1 VSEAAGADPVRRPR
15 ARLLL
20 AEDEPS
26 LVTTLTDRLRAE
38 GYAVEA
44 VRDGEA
50 ALRAALA
57 GAGGGSGAAFDLLV
71 LDVML
76 PGRDG
81 FEVCR
86 ELRRQGSP
94 LPVLM
99 LTARTQVVDRVVG
112 LKLGADDYL
121 TKPFETVELLARIE
135 ALLRR
140 AGGGVGEAS
149 GAVTFGDVQAD
160 FRRGQVRRGGV
171 EVAMAPRELEL
182 LQYFAAHPGEVLS
195 RNQLLDEVWGYDAA
209 VQSRTVDV
217 HVAALRQK
225 LEEDAARPRFF
236 RTVHGRGYRFVP

>member
-1 VSEAAGADPVRRPR
+1 MNDAGAATARPR

-50 ALRAALA
+50 ALLAASGR
-57 GAGGGSGAAFDLLV
+57 GATGGFDLLV

-81 FEVCR
+81 FEVVR

-121 TKPFETVELLARIE
+121 TKPFEAVELLARIE

-140 AGGGVGEAS
+140 AGGGVTEGN
-149 GAVTFGDVQAD
+149 GATSFGDVQAD
-160 FRRGQVRRGGV
+160 FRRGQVRRGGA
-171 EVAMAPRELEL
+171 EVALAPRELEL
-182 LQYFAAHPGEVLS
+182 LQYFVAHPGEVLS
-195 RNQLLDEVWGYDAA
+195 RDRLLDEVWGYDAA

-225 LEEDAARPRFF
+225 LETDAAHPRFL

>member
-1 VSEAAGADPVRRPR
+1 MTTAKAK
-15 ARLLL
+15 LLL
-20 AEDEPS
+20 VEDEPS
-26 LVTTLTDRLRAE
+26 LVLTLSDRLRAE

-50 ALRAALA
+50 ALARA
-57 GAGGGSGAAFDLLV
+57 GAGGFDLVV

-81 FEVCR
+81 MEVCR
-86 ELRRQGSP
+86 ELRARGFAA
-94 LPVLM
+94 PVLM
-99 LTARTQVVDRVVG
+99 LTARTQLLDRVLG

-121 TKPFETVELLARIE
+121 TKPFDTLELLARIE

-140 AGGGVGEAS
+140 SRGAVATGGAAGVIELGEVRVDLRRGEAS
-149 GAVTFGDVQAD
+149 RDGDP
-160 FRRGQVRRGGV
+160 
-171 EVAMAPRELEL
+171 VALAPRELEL
-182 LQYFAAHPGEVLS
+182 LEFFAAHPGEVLS
-195 RNQLLDEVWGYDAA
+195 RERLLDEVWGYDAT

-225 LEEDAARPRFF
+225 LEEDPARPRFL

>member
-1 VSEAAGADPVRRPR
+1 MRSAAESSPRQR
-15 ARLLL
+15 ARVLL

-26 LVTTLTDRLRAE
+26 LVTTLGDRLRAE
-38 GYAVEA
+38 GYAVET
-44 VRDGEA
+44 VGDGESALLA
-50 ALRAALA
+50 AL
-57 GAGGGSGAAFDLLV
+57 GGGFDLLL

-86 ELRRQGSP
+86 ELRRRGAA

-140 AGGGVGEAS
+140 AGGGMAETD
-149 GAVTFGDVQAD
+149 GATAFGDVQAD
-160 FRRGQVRRGGV
+160 FRRGEVRRSGV
-171 EVAMAPRELEL
+171 AVALAPRELEL
-182 LQYFAAHPGEVLS
+182 LQYFVTHPGELLS
-195 RNQLLDEVWGYDAA
+195 RDRLLDEVWGYDSA

-217 HVAALRQK
+217 HVAGLRQK

>member
-1 VSEAAGADPVRRPR
+1 MSAEPPR

-26 LVTTLTDRLRAE
+26 LVLTLTDRLRAE

-44 VRDGEA
+44 AGDGDT
-50 ALRAALA
+50 ALERAQS
-57 GAGGGSGAAFDLLV
+57 GGFDLLL

-76 PGRDG
+76 PRRDG

-86 ELRRQGSP
+86 ELRQRGLA
-94 LPVLM
+94 LPILM
-99 LTARTQVVDRVVG
+99 LTARGQVVDRVIG

-121 TKPFETVELLARIE
+121 TKPFEHAELLARIE

-140 AGGGVGEAS
+140 TRGEVPNRIDAF
-149 GAVTFGDVQAD
+149 AFGPIRVD
-160 FRRGQVRRGGV
+160 FRAG
-171 EVAMAPRELEL
+171 EVTRDGEPVPLAPRELEL
-182 LQYFAAHPGEVLS
+182 LHFFVAHRDQVLS
-195 RNQLLDEVWGYDAA
+195 RERLLDEVWGYEAT

-217 HVAALRQK
+217 HVLALRQK
-225 LEEDAARPRFF
+225 LEADPARPRYL

>member
-1 VSEAAGADPVRRPR
+1 VAEALPTPAPR

-26 LVTTLTDRLRAE
+26 LVITLGDRLRAE

-44 VRDGEA
+44 VRDGES
-50 ALRAALA
+50 ALLRALA
-57 GAGGGSGAAFDLLV
+57 GGFDLLV
-71 LDVML
+71 LDVMM

-86 ELRRQGSP
+86 ELRGRGVAMP
-94 LPVLM
+94 ILM

-121 TKPFETVELLARIE
+121 TKPFEAAELLARIE

-140 AGGGVGEAS
+140 AGGALQAEGGVVS
-149 GAVTFGDVQAD
+149 FGGVQAD
-160 FRRGQVRRGGV
+160 FRRG
-171 EVAMAPRELEL
+171 EVQRDGAPVALAPHELEL
-182 LQYFAAHPGEVLS
+182 LQYFVAHPGEVLS
-195 RNQLLDEVWGYDAA
+195 RQRLLDEVWGYEAS

-225 LEEDAARPRFF
+225 LESDPASPKLF
-236 RTVHGRGYRFVP
+236 RTVHGRGYKFVP

>member
-1 VSEAAGADPVRRPR
+1 MKSADPLSRQR

-26 LVTTLTDRLRAE
+26 LVTTLGDRLRAE
-38 GYAVEA
+38 GYAVET
-44 VRDGEA
+44 VGDGEA
-50 ALRAALA
+50 AVLAAL
-57 GAGGGSGAAFDLLV
+57 GGSFDLLL

-86 ELRRQGSP
+86 ELRRRGAA

-140 AGGGVGEAS
+140 AGGGMADGD
-149 GAVTFGDVQAD
+149 GATAFGDVQAD
-160 FRRGQVRRGGV
+160 FRRGEVRRGGAA
-171 EVAMAPRELEL
+171 VALAPRELEL
-182 LQYFAAHPGEVLS
+182 LQYFVAHPGELLS
-195 RNQLLDEVWGYDAA
+195 RDRLLDEVWGYDSA

-217 HVAALRQK
+217 HVGGLRQK
-225 LEEDAARPRFF
+225 LEEDPARPRFF

>member
-1 VSEAAGADPVRRPR
+1 MTSPASSLRPR

-26 LVTTLTDRLRAE
+26 LVTTLGDRLRAE
-38 GYAVEA
+38 GYGVET
-44 VRDGEA
+44 VGDGEA
-50 ALRAALA
+50 ALLAAL
-57 GAGGGSGAAFDLLV
+57 GGGFDLLL

-86 ELRRQGSP
+86 ELRRRGAA

-121 TKPFETVELLARIE
+121 TKPFETAELLARIE

-140 AGGGVGEAS
+140 AGGGMSDAD
-149 GAVTFGDVQAD
+149 AAAAFGDVQAD
-160 FRRGQVRRGGV
+160 FRRGEVRRGGV
-171 EVAMAPRELEL
+171 AVALAPRELEL
-182 LQYFAAHPGEVLS
+182 LQYFVAHPGELLS
-195 RNQLLDEVWGYDAA
+195 RDRLLDEVWGYDAA

-217 HVAALRQK
+217 HVAGLRQK
-225 LEEDAARPRFF
+225 LEEDPARPRFF

>member
-1 VSEAAGADPVRRPR
+1 VSGDHGNGAARPR

-50 ALRAALA
+50 ALLAASGRGA
-57 GAGGGSGAAFDLLV
+57 AGGFDLLV

-140 AGGGVGEAS
+140 AGGAVGES
-149 GAVTFGDVQAD
+149 NGAVAFGDVQAD
-160 FRRGQVRRGGV
+160 FRRGEVRRGGV

>member
-1 VSEAAGADPVRRPR
+1 MISSAAPPHPR

-26 LVTTLTDRLRAE
+26 LVITLTDRLHAE

-50 ALRAALA
+50 ALLRAL
-57 GAGGGSGAAFDLLV
+57 GGGFDLLV

-121 TKPFETVELLARIE
+121 TKPFEAVELLARIE

-140 AGGGVGEAS
+140 AGGAVGE
-149 GAVTFGDVQAD
+149 GNGVTSFGDVQAD
-160 FRRGQVRRGGV
+160 FRRGQVRLGGV
-171 EVAMAPRELEL
+171 EVALAPRELEL
-182 LQYFAAHPGEVLS
+182 LQYFVAHPGEVLS
-195 RNQLLDEVWGYDAA
+195 RDRLLDEVWGYDAA

-225 LEEDAARPRFF
+225 LEADAAHPRFF

>member
-1 VSEAAGADPVRRPR
+1 MDPPR

-26 LVTTLTDRLRAE
+26 LVTTLGDRLRAE
-38 GYAVEA
+38 GYEVEA
-44 VRDGEA
+44 VGDGEA
-50 ALRAALA
+50 ALLCAL
-57 GAGGGSGAAFDLLV
+57 GGGFDLMV

-81 FEVCR
+81 FDVCR
-86 ELRRQGSP
+86 ELRRRGVP
-94 LPVLM
+94 LPILM

-140 AGGGVGEAS
+140 AAGGVGEA
-149 GAVTFGDVQAD
+149 GATISFGRVQAD
-160 FRRGQVRRGGV
+160 FRRGEVRRAGAP
-171 EVAMAPRELEL
+171 VAVAPRELEL
-182 LQYFAAHPGEVLS
+182 LQYFLAHPGEVLS
-195 RNQLLDEVWGYDAA
+195 RDRLLDEVWGYDAA

-225 LEEDAARPRFF
+225 LEEDPARPRYF